1 MANGC
6 IAIGSDHA
14 GFSLKGD
21 IATYIKGLGYQIR
34 DLGPHCAEPVDFPDY
49 VEAVGHAILAGE
61 ANRGVLICGSG
72 VGVSVA
78 ANKIPGIRAAL
89 CHDIYSAHQSVE
101 HDDVNVLALGA
112 QVVGPAV
119 AHDLVKAFLEAS
131 FSGKENH
138 RRRVEKIKAMEER
151 YADGIRTRQSEKDK
165 PGFSN
170 RAKS

>member
-1 MANGC
+1 MATGR
-6 IAIGSDHA
+6 IALGSDHA

-21 IATYIKGLGYQIR
+21 IATYIKSLGYEIL
-34 DLGPHCAEPVDFPDY
+34 DLGPHSADPVDFPDY
-49 VEAVGHAILAGE
+49 AEAVGHAILRGE
-61 ANRGVLICGSG
+61 AMRGILICGSG

-78 ANKIPGIRAAL
+78 ANKIPGIWAAL

-101 HDDVNVLALGA
+101 HDDANVLALGA

-119 AHDLVKAFLEAS
+119 AHELVRAFLEAS

-151 YADGIRTRQSEKDK
+151 FAEGLRICQSSKNK
-165 PGFSN
+165 P
-170 RAKS
+170 

>member
-1 MANGC
+1 MATGR

-21 IATYIKGLGYQIR
+21 IATYINGLGYEIL
-34 DLGPHCAEPVDFPDY
+34 DLGPHNADPVDFPDY
-49 VEAVGHAILAGE
+49 AESVGQAILTGE
-61 ANRGVLICGSG
+61 AMRGILICGSG

-89 CHDIYSAHQSVE
+89 CHDIYSARQSVE

-112 QVVGPAV
+112 QVIGPAV
-119 AHDLVKAFLEAS
+119 AHELVRAFLEAR

-151 YADGIRTRQSEKDK
+151 YADGIRVCQSRKDK
-165 PGFSN
+165 PS
-170 RAKS
+170 S

>member
-1 MANGC
+1 MANAR

-21 IATYIKGLGYQIR
+21 ITAYLKGLGYEIL
-34 DLGPHCAEPVDFPDY
+34 DLGPHSADPVDFPDY
-49 VEAVGHAILAGE
+49 AEAVGHAILRGE
-61 ANRGVLICGSG
+61 AMRGILICGSG

-78 ANKIPGIRAAL
+78 ANKIPGIWAAL

-101 HDDVNVLALGA
+101 HDDANVLALGA

-119 AHDLVKAFLEAS
+119 AHELVRAFLEAR

-151 YADGIRTRQSEKDK
+151 FADGLRICQSKKDT
-165 PGFSN
+165 P
-170 RAKS
+170 